1 MLRLNESS
9 LTEAIAM
16 TTTYTTQEIVE
27 LLQKV
32 SNWGRWGKDDQRGA
46 LNYISNDKRTA
57 AARLVNKGETVSL
70 ALPLATRPGRDNPTP
85 VTHLMIRSGN
95 VGHPLGSWGCADYFA
110 IEPHGLATTHLDALC
125 HHFYQGKMYNGFDHT
140 EVDFQGAHKC
150 AIDVARDGIISRGV
164 LLDIPRVRHVE
175 WVEPGDAIFPEDLEA
190 AEHAENVEIGEGD
203 VMMLR
208 TGRLKLRRAKGAGA
222 FGGTKMPGLHA
233 SCLEWLHQRRVAVL
247 GSDAVSDVLPT
258 PYDAPLKMPIHTGTL
273 VMMGVHLIDNADL
286 DRLAEKCAQEGRY
299 DFMFSLLPLILER
312 GTASPA
318 NPVALF

>member
-1 MLRLNESS
+1 M
-9 LTEAIAM
+9 AK
-16 TTTYTTQEIVE
+16 TYTTPEIAE

-32 SNWGRWGKDDQRGA
+32 SNWGRWGADDQRGA
-46 LNYISNDKRTA
+46 LNYISNEKRAA
-57 AARLVNKGETVSL
+57 AARLVRTGEAVSL
-70 ALPLATRPGRDNPTP
+70 ALPLPTRPARDNPTP

-125 HHFYQGKMYNGFDHT
+125 HHFYQGKMYNGFDYT

-164 LLDIPRVRHVE
+164 LLDIPRLRHVE
-175 WVEPGDAIFPEDLEA
+175 WVEPGNAIFPEDLEA
-190 AEHAENVEIGEGD
+190 AERAQRVELAEGD
-203 VMMLR
+203 VMLLR
-208 TGRLKLRRAKGAGA
+208 TGRFKLRRAQGVSAIAGQ
-222 FGGTKMPGLHA
+222 KMPGLHA
-233 SCLEWLHQRRVAVL
+233 SCLEWLHQRKIAVL

-258 PYDAPLKMPIHTGTL
+258 PYDPPLKMPIHTGTL

-286 DRLAEKCAQEGRY
+286 EPLAEKCAQQARY
-299 DFMFSLLPLILER
+299 EFMFSLLPLILER

>member
-1 MLRLNESS
+1 
-9 LTEAIAM
+9 M
-16 TTTYTTQEIVE
+16 TTTYTTRQIAE
-27 LLQKV
+27 LLERV

-46 LNYISNDKRTA
+46 LNYISNEKRAA
-57 AARLVNKGETVSL
+57 AARLVRSGETVSL
-70 ALPLATRPGRDNPTP
+70 ALPLPTRPARDNPTP
-85 VTHLMIRSGN
+85 VTHLMIRSGDI
-95 VGHPLGSWGCADYFA
+95 GHPLGSWGCADYFA

-125 HHFYQGKMYNGFDHT
+125 HHFYQGKMYNGFDYT

-164 LLDIPRVRHVE
+164 LIDVPRLQKLE

-190 AEHAENVEIGEGD
+190 AEQAEGVRVGEGD
-203 VMMLR
+203 VMLLR
-208 TGRLKLRRAKGAGA
+208 TGRFKLRRIKGVGA
-222 FGGTKMPGLHA
+222 ISGLKMPGLHA
-233 SCLEWLHQRRVAVL
+233 SCLEWLHERRIAVL

-258 PYDAPLKMPIHTGTL
+258 PYEPPLKMPIHTGTL

-286 DRLAEKCAQEGRY
+286 EPLAEKCARESRY

-318 NPVALF
+318 NPVAMF